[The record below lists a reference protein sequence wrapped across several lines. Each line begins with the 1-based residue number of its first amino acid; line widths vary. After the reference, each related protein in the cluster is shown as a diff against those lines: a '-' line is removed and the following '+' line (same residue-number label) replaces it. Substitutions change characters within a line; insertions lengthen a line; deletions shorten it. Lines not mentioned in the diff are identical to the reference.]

1 LKHWSGRSAG
11 KPDKVTTMPD
21 DSSRLREFS
30 ADMFGRCIQALL
42 WSNQIDTFSPEEGW
56 VENAVVGLFYRPEDE
71 FAAAVVGEA
80 DRRGL
85 AAREFFRIHGPADM
99 QPLPTSFADCQKLEG
114 VGGRMGLLGIYA
126 RAVYGSAYD
135 YTKHAMPYDF
145 FCGVMALPGTP
156 DNIRRD
162 RDLQKKFP
170 PKRLSGLRSEMEQ
183 WVLWHSAAREAEK
196 AADRDLQAK
205 LREMFE

>member
-1 LKHWSGRSAG
+1 
-11 KPDKVTTMPD
+11 MPD

-42 WSNQIDTFSPEEGW
+42 WSNQIETFSPEEGW
-56 VENAVVGLFYRPEDE
+56 VENAVVGLFYRPEDK

-80 DRRGL
+80 DRRAS

-99 QPLPTSFADCQKLEG
+99 QPLPTAYGDCRKLEG

-126 RAVYGSAYD
+126 RAVFGSAYD
-135 YTKHAMPYDF
+135 YTQHAMPYDF
-145 FCGVMALPGTP
+145 FCGVMALRDTP
-156 DNIRRD
+156 DRIRRD
-162 RDLQKKFP
+162 RDLQKGFP
-170 PKRLSGLRSEMEQ
+170 PKRIPGMLSEMER

-196 AADRDLQAK
+196 AADRDLQAE

>member
-1 LKHWSGRSAG
+1 
-11 KPDKVTTMPD
+11 MPD
-21 DSSRLREFS
+21 DSARLRELS
-30 ADMFGRCIQALL
+30 ADMFGRCIQVLL
-42 WSNQIDTFSPEEGW
+42 RSNQIETFSPEEGW

-80 DRRGL
+80 DRRAS

-99 QPLPTSFADCQKLEG
+99 QPLPKTYDDCQKLEG

-135 YTKHAMPYDF
+135 YTQHAKPYDF
-145 FCGVMALPGTP
+145 FCGVMAIRNTP

-162 RDLQKKFP
+162 RDLQKEFP
-170 PKRLSGLRSEMEQ
+170 PKRIPGMLSEMEQ
-183 WVLWHSAAREAEK
+183 WCLQHAAAREAEK
-196 AADRDLQAK
+196 AAERELQAK